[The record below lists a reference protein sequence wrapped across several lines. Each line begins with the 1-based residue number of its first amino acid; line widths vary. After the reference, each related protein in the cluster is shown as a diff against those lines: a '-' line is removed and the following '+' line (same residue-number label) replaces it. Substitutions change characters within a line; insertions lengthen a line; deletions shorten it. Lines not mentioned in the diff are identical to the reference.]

1 MGDWCVQLENETDV
15 FLQAQIPCGPAHDVL
30 NIKDGI
36 KRSPASI
43 KRAACHF
50 FGAQWH
56 SSQVEEVT
64 LHGPALP
71 LTLSCVSGGLTLDR
85 RPPMRSPYRDSRRG

>member
-1 MGDWCVQLENETDV
+1 MGDWCVQLQNETDV
-15 FLQAQIPCGPAHDVL
+15 FLQAQIPCGPAYDGL

-36 KRSPASI
+36 KRFPASI

-71 LTLSCVSGGLTLDR
+71 LTLSRASGGLTPDG

>member
-1 MGDWCVQLENETDV
+1 MGDWCVQLQNETYV
-15 FLQAQIPCGPAHDVL
+15 FLQALIPCGTAHDVL

-56 SSQVEEVT
+56 SS
-64 LHGPALP
+64 
-71 LTLSCVSGGLTLDR
+71 R
-85 RPPMRSPYRDSRRG
+85 